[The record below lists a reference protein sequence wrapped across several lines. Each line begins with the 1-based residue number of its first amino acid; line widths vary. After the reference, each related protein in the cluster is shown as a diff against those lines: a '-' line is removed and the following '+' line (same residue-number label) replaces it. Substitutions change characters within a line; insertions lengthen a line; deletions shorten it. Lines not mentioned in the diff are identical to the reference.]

1 MNRKVV
7 LAMVAASAGFV
18 LHAEFMAGF
27 SRVDMTPPIGTELA
41 GYPRKRV
48 SDGIIDTLDINAV
61 AFSDGT
67 NKAVVISGGE
77 STGFVDRVS
86 DYLSGVV
93 EYFR

>member
-41 GYPRKRV
+41 G
-48 SDGIIDTLDINAV
+48 
-61 AFSDGT
+61 
-67 NKAVVISGGE
+67 
-77 STGFVDRVS
+77 
-86 DYLSGVV
+86 
-93 EYFR
+93 